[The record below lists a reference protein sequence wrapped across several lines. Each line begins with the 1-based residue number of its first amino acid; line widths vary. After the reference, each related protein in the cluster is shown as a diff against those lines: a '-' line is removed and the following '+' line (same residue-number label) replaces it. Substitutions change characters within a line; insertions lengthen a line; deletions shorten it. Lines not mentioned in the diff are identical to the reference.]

1 MVLRAHSK
9 WRNLQYIRLSAIEY
23 TGDSLYPTH
32 PRNNIRLYR
41 AKSLPLMHYPNAKI
55 YIF

>member
-1 MVLRAHSK
+1 MVLRAQLK

-23 TGDSLYPTH
+23 TGNSLGPTH